1 MAFKFQAQKAVR
13 EKVDTKIMLFSP
25 SGAGKTYS
33 ALRLATGMASEISKN
48 EGRPARILFGNTE
61 ASRGYYYADEFTY
74 DIVDLIPPY
83 NPEMFVDFINYAVAE
98 KYDILIID
106 SISPEWEGKGG
117 CLELQQQAGG
127 RYTDWAKISPR
138 HDKFIQAIINAP
150 IHIINTARAKSAYET
165 SKDDR
170 GKVTPTKIGLDAKQR
185 EGMDFEHTCVFQID
199 TATHMATV
207 QKDNTHIWDLEP
219 TTLLTEELGVKIIKW
234 ASSGEAKNVR
244 DYVAQPATSSTENT
258 DPTGTVT
265 DNELINDKIT
275 ETKSLIES
283 LVGSGVDKTAIAE
296 VIKTY
301 HKVNGRASANYQTI
315 KDVDVFDSVI
325 AGLKNLV
332 K

>member
-13 EKVDTKIMLFSP
+13 ERVDTKLLLFSP

-33 ALRLATGMASEISKN
+33 ALRLATGMAAEISKN
-48 EGRPARILFGNTE
+48 TGKQARILFGNTE
-61 ASRGYYYADEFTY
+61 ASRGRYYANEFTY
-74 DIVDLIPPY
+74 DIVDLVPPY
-83 NPEMFVDFINYAVAE
+83 NPEMFVDFIDYAVSE

-127 RYTDWAKISPR
+127 RWTDWSKVSPR

-150 IHIINTARAKSAYET
+150 IHIINTARSKSAYET

-170 GKVTPTKIGLDAKQR
+170 GKVTSSKVGLDAKQR

-207 QKDNTHIWDLEP
+207 QKDNTHIWDYEP
-219 TTLLTEELGVKIIKW
+219 TTILTEELGAKIIQW
-234 ASSGEAKNVR
+234 ANSGEAKNVK
-244 DYVAQPATSSTENT
+244 DYVATQATVDNTET
-258 DPTGTVT
+258 ESTGTVIES
-265 DNELINDKIT
+265 ELLNDKIS

-283 LVGSGVDKTAIAE
+283 LVNNGVAKTEIAT
-296 VIKTY
+296 VIKKY
-301 HKVNGRASANYQTI
+301 HTVNGKASANYQTI
-315 KDVDVFDSVI
+315 KDVGVLDSVI
-325 AGLKNLV
+325 EDLKNLV